1 MLAAAL
7 SGSADQEQTTLD
19 VSDASGGS
27 PPGDDEF
34 GLVETALSAH
44 LRPIVTDFVKL
55 EVEEH
60 ELEDPGD
67 RDDLDWEVPTA
78 GENDSS
84 YGRPYLTTAGRSA
97 ARHNGPIE
105 VLELP
110 ERRVR
115 LVVVRDRLVIQ
126 NTDESDSEPTPSHND
141 LTFMELVKIKEA
153 VTKKVDETSAGG
165 PEEHIR
171 RLRMARRQAI
181 SWVETRLR
189 SEAQGDITP
198 SSHGKQGKSKYDA
211 LITARPTTAA
221 AALTPARAAT
231 VSSSRG
237 RGRPLLPKPPMVRL
251 TGARHVTVE
260 GQPPTAVDADD
271 PDYDPT
277 AGDDFDNER
286 ARKLSAATRPTQF
299 TQARVNIQTTLKT
312 QKINRDLVILQAKQ
326 RDLQNVGAEL
336 RRAVDYFSVE
346 ATKDQAKI
354 ARLKNE
360 NSLLEKK
367 LKDLETSILG
377 NTPQHSNWAAGQGQA
392 EAADGPRRGGTGVRR
407 AVSRGRQG
415 ELHLPHGPRSPTAL
429 REGAG
434 GKDAR
439 CQHGLAAGPVR
450 AAGGRRTAAGHRPGP
465 R

>member
-1 MLAAAL
+1 MV
-7 SGSADQEQTTLD
+7 ADRHRL
-19 VSDASGGS
+19 
-27 PPGDDEF
+27 
-34 GLVETALSAH
+34 
-44 LRPIVTDFVKL
+44 VKL

-84 YGRPYLTTAGRSA
+84 YAGGRSG

-110 ERRVR
+110 ER
-115 LVVVRDRLVIQ
+115 
-126 NTDESDSEPTPSHND
+126 SEPTPSHND

-286 ARKLSAATRPTQF
+286 ARKLSAATRPT
-299 TQARVNIQTTLKT
+299 R
-312 QKINRDLVILQAKQ
+312 
-326 RDLQNVGAEL
+326 E
-336 RRAVDYFSVE
+336 
-346 ATKDQAKI
+346 
-354 ARLKNE
+354 
-360 NSLLEKK
+360 SL
-367 LKDLETSILG
+367 
-377 NTPQHSNWAAGQGQA
+377 AA
-392 EAADGPRRGGTGVRR
+392 AADGDDQQP
-407 AVSRGRQG
+407 AVSTCCSPIRCGVANTRMKMEGVAELSERVRGQARPPASRRYRSLAG
-415 ELHLPHGPRSPTAL
+415 LHVGL
-429 REGAG
+429 RDVKVNETQVFI
-434 GKDAR
+434 DAI
-439 CQHGLAAGPVR
+439 
-450 AAGGRRTAAGHRPGP
+450 
-465 R
+465 